1 MPSSHEPFCLS
12 LSVQL
17 YLFVGWRARQMCCD
31 SLSSVRAACV
41 SLAMGREL
49 YHIECQ
55 REREREKGDV
65 HHVVL

>member
-12 LSVQL
+12 LSV
-17 YLFVGWRARQMCCD
+17 FVCGWRARQMCCD

-55 REREREKGDV
+55 RERGGMFTF
-65 HHVVL
+65 VL